1 MRCLTVAEA
10 VKNVRSATVLPVG
23 TKTGTVDGTEA
34 GAADVL
40 FLCADE
46 DSAALA
52 RRYGF
57 ETGVLN
63 TDYRLM
69 ETEVKPEAIC
79 AWDLWIKGQDH
90 TILVDSY
97 YVTEDYLRDLKRYG
111 RVFLIDDLQTKSYP
125 VDGVINYNV
134 FADKRIYEQL
144 YETNPAVRLILGGE
158 YVPLR
163 TQFQG
168 LEYEVKERV
177 KDVLITTGGGDAD
190 NIAGQILN
198 EIYDPKICFHVLS
211 GRFNP
216 HFEELKE
223 RADSTDNI
231 RIHHD
236 VTDMAGLM
244 QGCDLAVS
252 AGGSTMY
259 ELCAAGVPFV
269 CFSYAENQE
278 ALVEY
283 IGANEIAKS
292 AGAWHKDDRAC
303 REEIGRQF
311 GELCAD
317 TALRQRISAIER
329 KLIDGRG
336 AERLAWIL
344 ARKE

>member
-1 MRCLTVAEA
+1 MLIIRADGNAKIGAGHLMRCLTVAEA
-10 VKNVRSATVLPVG
+10 VKNVRSATVLPDG
-23 TKTGTVDGTEA
+23 TKTGTADGTEA
-34 GAADVL
+34 GATDVL

-69 ETEVKPEAIC
+69 EAELKPMRRESVREIPEKIPTVKLLESMEESPEHENRESC

-97 YVTEDYLRDLKRYG
+97 CVTEDYLRDLKRYG
-111 RVFLIDDLQTKSYP
+111 RVFLMDDLQTKAYP

-144 YETNPAVRLILGGE
+144 YEKNTEVRLILGGE
-158 YVPLR
+158 YIPLR

-168 LEYEVKERV
+168 LEYEAKERV

-198 EIYDPKICFHVLS
+198 EIYDPEICFHVLS

-252 AGGSTMY
+252 AGGSTIY
-259 ELCAAGVPFV
+259 ELCARM
-269 CFSYAENQE
+269 
-278 ALVEY
+278 
-283 IGANEIAKS
+283 K
-292 AGAWHKDDRAC
+292 
-303 REEIGRQF
+303 
-311 GELCAD
+311 
-317 TALRQRISAIER
+317 
-329 KLIDGRG
+329 
-336 AERLAWIL
+336 
-344 ARKE
+344 